1 MSESE
6 MGMRLRD
13 TGNTALLEGSH
24 DTRPMLI
31 SDHEDELL
39 RVEHGYPLY
48 LLGRNRSVFAKSESS
63 DIKYSIFRSTHFD
76 ERRVGH

>member
-39 RVEHGYPLY
+39 RVEHGYGKGKKPEDY
-48 LLGRNRSVFAKSESS
+48 LAEFE
-63 DIKYSIFRSTHFD
+63 KYIHENLNKID
-76 ERRVGH
+76 